1 MLMSGRDLK
10 KEGII
15 ETLERQ
21 LAPDNEGGILVIN
34 SPEEG
39 QMIMGKLLPGRK
51 LFVITPTE
59 IILSS
64 STTDGV
70 FHRIPFQK
78 DPVWEKLGGEGF

>member
-1 MLMSGRDLK
+1 MLMSSKDLQNSD
-10 KEGII
+10 II

-21 LAPDNEGGILVIN
+21 LAPDNKGGGLVIN

-39 QMIMGKLLPGRK
+39 QMVVGTLLPGRK

-78 DPVWEKLGGEGF
+78 DPVWKRVGGEGF